1 MKREKRKSFF
11 DSLINKNKQKEDS
24 LEAYTEPVDQ
34 LEEQTK
40 DEIELELEIELEP
53 SIEKLETNHLE
64 NPPVD
69 EEIFQI
75 HSNEDHLLQ
84 TEKEE
89 ESAPEVEL
97 PAEMSNIENQ
107 NIENPPLENKSA
119 QEIEHDPES
128 YEKSTSRIEQLE
140 AKVKELTE
148 RLEQKEQPKAETTEP
163 VSEPVTEPVPEQI
176 EEPLPYNNETLL
188 EIRSEMTKLQ
198 ELQKSLNSD
207 FMAKLKYDQHKESLI
222 DRLHNEVQEYKQ
234 DLVKSTMMPVIND
247 LIMVIDGI
255 QKLTENH
262 RSSEQPIDPEKLLK
276 QMEMITGDIEE
287 VLYRQGVEPYESLEE
302 TFNPL
307 KQKVHS
313 TEMTQDGDKEKKIAR
328 RYRKGYEWDGKNIRK
343 EFVSVYTLDKKAKV
357 NSD

>member
-1 MKREKRKSFF
+1 M
-11 DSLINKNKQKEDS
+11 NKNKHNEES
-24 LEAYTEPVDQ
+24 FEAFPEPIDRQ
-34 LEEQTK
+34 EEAVK
-40 DEIELELEIELEP
+40 DEIELEA
-53 SIEKLETNHLE
+53 SIETHERNHLE
-64 NPPVD
+64 SSPAEAVIIQD
-69 EEIFQI
+69 
-75 HSNEDHLLQ
+75 HSNEDHLL
-84 TEKEE
+84 
-89 ESAPEVEL
+89 ESNKVDEVVDEIEL
-97 PAEMSNIENQ
+97 LPKAMSNIENQ
-107 NIENPPLENKSA
+107 NIENPPLENENI
-119 QEIEHDPES
+119 QELEHNDENL
-128 YEKSTSRIEQLE
+128 EKSSSRIEQLE

-148 RLEQKEQPKAETTEP
+148 RLEQKEQPKAEKT
-163 VSEPVTEPVPEQI
+163 EPVTETVTEQI
-176 EEPLPYNNETLL
+176 EEPLPDNNEALL

-198 ELQKSLNSD
+198 ELQKSLNAD

-262 RSSEQPIDPEKLLK
+262 RSSEQPVDPEKILK

-287 VLYRQGVEPYESLEE
+287 VLYRQGVEPYESLED

-313 TEMTQDGDKEKKIAR
+313 TEVTQDAENEKKIAR